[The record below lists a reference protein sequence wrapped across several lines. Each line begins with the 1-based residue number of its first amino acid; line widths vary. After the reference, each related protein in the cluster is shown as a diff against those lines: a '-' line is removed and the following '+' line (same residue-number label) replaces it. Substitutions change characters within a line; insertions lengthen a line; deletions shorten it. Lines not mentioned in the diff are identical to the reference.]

1 MKYMHFKASC
11 SYPALAA
18 MMEYYG
24 TDTEDYRIALEMKL
38 PWLFAGADG
47 AFISGTMLQGAKWFD
62 LWLAPRG
69 YRMEEERVSRD
80 KLCVFLRG
88 HIPAMVGIRT
98 DSGKHAVVFTGY
110 DGAYHFINPVREGSA
125 EPDRLS
131 LKEEELLCRTEEEA
145 TVGMV
150 AAAEPEEREILPLLQ
165 TSVRVIR
172 ENRPDAELASFC
184 EWGNVNFGIIEN
196 HLGVYKV
203 NAMGDELTRKSF
215 TFDEWAKGSRVIVDT
230 KCINH
235 VDIFNVADKVDKLIS
250 SGVFSIDAVL
260 SALGYQPLN
269 TEFSQA
275 HYITKNYE
283 LAEDAMARLTE
294 GGEQ

>member
-11 SYPALAA
+11 SYTALAA
-18 MMEYYG
+18 MMEYHG

-38 PWLFAGADG
+38 PWLFAGEDG
-47 AFISGTMLQGAKWFD
+47 AFISGPMLQGAKWFD

-69 YRMEEERVSRD
+69 YRMKEERVSRD

-110 DGAYHFINPVREGSA
+110 DGVYHFINPVREGSA

-131 LKEEELLCRTEEEA
+131 LKEKELLCRTEEEA
-145 TVGMV
+145 TVGRV

-172 ENRPDAELASFC
+172 ENCAAITAFTAEKHDPDDYDAVTDSLFRPLLLDGISMLKLAGETALAAEFAELQQQFLHFMRGTRRQALQETFSADR
-184 EWGNVNFGIIEN
+184 
-196 HLGVYKV
+196 LY
-203 NAMGDELTRKSF
+203 ELTEQYVF
-215 TFDEWAKGSRVIVDT
+215 
-230 KCINH
+230 
-235 VDIFNVADKVDKLIS
+235 LIERQIREEKQKKRR
-250 SGVFSIDAVL
+250 GRAER
-260 SALGYQPLN
+260 
-269 TEFSQA
+269 TEDLF
-275 HYITKNYE
+275 
-283 LAEDAMARLTE
+283 
-294 GGEQ
+294 

>member
-11 SYPALAA
+11 SYTALAA
-18 MMEYYG
+18 MMEYHG

-38 PWLFAGADG
+38 PWLFAGEDG
-47 AFISGTMLQGAKWFD
+47 AFISGPMLQGAKWFD

-172 ENRPDAELASFC
+172 ENCAAITAFAAAKHDPDDYDAVTDSLFRPLLLDGISMLKLAGETVLAAEFADLQRQFL
-184 EWGNVNFGIIEN
+184 NFMRGTRRQALQETFSADR
-196 HLGVYKV
+196 LR
-203 NAMGDELTRKSF
+203 ELTERYVF
-215 TFDEWAKGSRVIVDT
+215 
-230 KCINH
+230 
-235 VDIFNVADKVDKLIS
+235 LIERQIREERQKRC
-250 SGVFSIDAVL
+250 GRAER
-260 SALGYQPLN
+260 
-269 TEFSQA
+269 TEDLF
-275 HYITKNYE
+275 
-283 LAEDAMARLTE
+283 
-294 GGEQ
+294 